1 LTRQDIVDAIAK
13 ECDLKKKVA
22 DQVLTTVI
30 ESVTKTLKKGGK
42 VSLVG
47 FGTFTVSKRAARAG
61 RNPRTG
67 ETIQIQATK
76 VPKFKAGKELKQTIN
91 K

>member
-1 LTRQDIVDAIAK
+1 MTRQDIVDAIAK